1 MLIPVN
7 DEESIGQLGAELV
20 RLSNE
25 LKRNASE
32 NRKLQQIIREISAGL
47 DVDEV
52 LNNLY
57 DNFRAL
63 IPYDRIGCALLGDDN
78 SIVTAYWAKSDAHRI
93 MLKQGF
99 HALLEGSSL
108 QIILKT
114 GQPRILNDLET
125 YLGEHPR
132 SESTRLIVAEGM
144 RSSLTCPLV
153 AQGRI
158 LGFLFFSS
166 REKNT
171 YQNIHQE
178 TFLRIAEQLSI
189 LIENRHIFPQL
200 LAAEETQYQ
209 AMVRSTLDGF
219 CVIDEKGGF
228 LDMNEA
234 FCRMLGYNREEL
246 ENMRASCIEVQ
257 KTAEEIAA
265 HIEKIKETGSDRFET
280 RHRCKTG
287 QVRDIEV
294 CVNHTRLGGGRFYCF
309 VRDIT
314 ERKRT
319 SEENALKA
327 LLLDSTSD
335 SILLIDLDGNFV
347 YVNET
352 AFKSRGYTRQ
362 EFMRMNLRDI
372 DPPEYARNVGQ
383 RIQELLAHGHALF
396 ESVHLHKD
404 GHSIPVEVSA
414 RTIALDGRTLILSVI
429 HDITE
434 RRLAQE
440 HFYNANHDLLTGLPN
455 RRLLMDRLKH
465 ALAQARRS
473 ELPIALLFL
482 DIDSFKDINDRLGHD
497 AGDELLKTIAERIVG
512 CMREEDTVSRLG
524 GDEFVVVLTGISG
537 PDDAKTVVEKIM
549 GAIALPMATGGHTLH
564 ISCSVGISVYT
575 VDSNDAQTLMKH
587 ADIAMYQA
595 KRAGRNCYR
604 FYASEGA
611 A

>member
-63 IPYDRIGCALLGDDN
+63 IPYDRIGCALLGEGN

-108 QIILKT
+108 QNILKT
-114 GQPRILNDLET
+114 GQPRILNDLEA
-125 YLGEHPR
+125 YLGEHPH
-132 SESTRLIVAEGM
+132 SEATKLVVAEGM

-219 CVIDEKGGF
+219 CVIDEKGHF

-234 FCRMLGYNREEL
+234 YCRMLGYSREEL
-246 ENMRASCIEVQ
+246 RNMRASCIEAL
-257 KTAEEIAA
+257 KTAEEIAT
-265 HIEKIKETGSDRFET
+265 HIEKVKETGSDRFET

-287 QVRDIEV
+287 QIRDIEV
-294 CVNHTRLGGGRFYCF
+294 CVNYTSMGGGRFYCF

-352 AFKSRGYTRQ
+352 AFKSRGYSRQ

-383 RIQELLAHGHALF
+383 RIQELLTHGHAIF
-396 ESVHLHKD
+396 ESAHLHKD
-404 GHSIPVEVSA
+404 GHSIPVEISA
-414 RTIALDGRTLILSVI
+414 RTIELDGRTLILSVI

-497 AGDELLKTIAERIVG
+497 AGDEVLKTIAERIVG

-537 PDDAKTVVEKIM
+537 SDDAKTVVEKIM
-549 GAIALPMATGGHTLH
+549 GAIAVPMAPGGHTLH

-575 VDSNDAQTLMKH
+575 VDSHDVQTLMKH

-595 KRAGRNCYR
+595 KRAGRNCYL
-604 FYASEGA
+604 FYASEGVA
-611 A
+611 